1 MGDTFDSR
9 KGVDFS
15 SLAWAKD
22 NYYDRLK
29 QMGCEVHTIVGNHTA
44 YYKNTN
50 DVNSLTE
57 LLSQKFNNVHIYAE
71 AQEVDFD
78 GFPILLMP
86 WINPQNEI
94 YALGMM
100 DDTRAD
106 TMLGHLEIDGF
117 QMYAGHESQGGLSK
131 VEFQRFDTVMSGHFH
146 HKSDDGHV
154 YYLGTPYEI
163 YWNDWGDPKGFHTFD
178 LETRELEFIPNQYT
192 MFEKIYYDDSKMD
205 YVNSDISKYDKK
217 FVKIFVENRQ
227 DYFSFDKYL
236 DRLYKE
242 ISVHDL
248 KIVEDFSDLSAD
260 FVHDDIVEGA
270 QDTMSLLDKYVDEIE
285 TSLDKNK
292 IKSKLKSLYVEA
304 GDLEI

>member
-1 MGDTFDSR
+1 MT
-9 KGVDFS
+9 
-15 SLAWAKD
+15 WAD
-22 NYYDRLK
+22 
-29 QMGCEVHTIVGNHTA
+29 C
-44 YYKNTN
+44 
-50 DVNSLTE
+50 
-57 LLSQKFNNVHIYAE
+57 
-71 AQEVDFD
+71 
-78 GFPILLMP
+78 
-86 WINPQNEI
+86 
-94 YALGMM
+94 
-100 DDTRAD
+100 
-106 TMLGHLEIDGF
+106 
-117 QMYAGHESQGGLSK
+117 
-131 VEFQRFDTVMSGHFH
+131 
-146 HKSDDGHV
+146 
-154 YYLGTPYEI
+154 
-163 YWNDWGDPKGFHTFD
+163 GDPKGFHTFD

-260 FVHDDIVEGA
+260 FVHDNVVEGA
-270 QDTMSLLDKYVDEIE
+270 QDTLSLLDKYVDEIE
-285 TSLDKNK
+285 TILDKER